1 MPGRGSRHTG
11 APTLQ
16 DVAKAAG
23 VSLATASRVLNGS
36 TRNVAESYRERVQ
49 AAALELKYIPNL
61 SAQATAR
68 GASATVALLVA
79 DTADPYFGLIARGV
93 ATELEE
99 AGLVLTISTTE
110 RDPERELRIVRALRG
125 QRPRGLILASSRN
138 AVTDSPELTEELEA
152 ITARGGRVVMLG
164 QEDDLPYA
172 RIVRPDNIGG
182 SEQLGVAMGE
192 LGYRKALVIAAQER
206 LVVSDERIEGFT
218 RGFLSA
224 GGHQPHI
231 RHQGFD
237 WNAGY
242 EAMTDELAAGMEPG
256 TLVVGITDVIAIG
269 AMHAIRSAGR
279 EPGVDI
285 AVAGTDNIPTS
296 RDMWPPLTTVH
307 LSLQVLGR
315 RAVQAVIEDD
325 WEQPDPVP
333 AAVQLRASTPGIR

>member
-1 MPGRGSRHTG
+1 MANRLDRRLD

-16 DVAKAAG
+16 DVARAAG

-36 TRNVAESYRERVQ
+36 TRKVADSYRERVQ

-61 SAQATAR
+61 SAQATAK

-93 ATELEE
+93 AREVEE
-99 AGLVLTISTTE
+99 AGLVMTMSVTE

-138 AVTDSPELTEELEA
+138 ASTDVHALTEELQA
-152 ITARGGRVVMLG
+152 LTDRGGRVVMLG
-164 QEDDLPYA
+164 HGGDLPYA
-172 RIVRPDNIGG
+172 RVVRPDNMAG

-192 LGYRKALVIAAQER
+192 LGYRDALIIAAQEN
-206 LVVSDERIEGFT
+206 LFVSDERIEGFT

-224 GGHQPHI
+224 GGRQPRI
-231 RHQGFD
+231 RRQGFD

-242 EAMTDELAAGMEPG
+242 EAMIDELARGVEPG

-269 AMHAIRSAGR
+269 AMNAIREAGR
-279 EPGVDI
+279 EPGCDI

-307 LSLQVLGR
+307 LSLQMLGR
-315 RAVQAVIEDD
+315 RAVRAVTQDD
-325 WEQPDPVP
+325 WVQPEPVP
-333 AAVQLRASTPGIR
+333 ALVQLRASTPGLK